1 MRQSQDIKDGMK
13 KCKEAI
19 LLTLGKYAKFD
30 EKIVRKVLAEP
41 IKEREKTKKKSSRG
55 KSKSKSMAE
64 VVREMNREKRKDK
77 NLLGMSRLYE
87 SLVCQHCIFY
97 VKNFSKLQP
106 FKRALSR

>member
-41 IKEREKTKKKSSRG
+41 IKEREKKEKKKSSRG

-77 NLLGMSRLYE
+77 NLLGMSRLHE
-87 SLVCQHCIFY
+87 SQVCPHNTLFM
-97 VKNFSKLQP
+97 SKISKP
-106 FKRALSR
+106 FKRALFR